1 MKKIGLVGYFG
12 WGNFGDELFVE
23 AHKQHLGS
31 TVKLEPVHDIL
42 EEPYFSRDLSEVVKN
57 YDGLL
62 IGGGDLLNPVR
73 ISTLYWRKEYLEKP
87 VFITG
92 LGVPNLKWSR
102 QDILQRYRAFFQH
115 KNVKMVIARDPESTK
130 WINEHIQPN
139 VEAKFFPDPVC
150 SLRRPEVEQSKEK
163 LLGVV
168 IRSHRSLTG
177 DLSHLR
183 KLIGVALSQGYKI
196 RHIVLG
202 TKSIGEADYEITK
215 SFAIPGEEIVYTESL
230 EDQCRAI
237 GECHALASI
246 KFHGLI
252 VATMYGIPTIA
263 LSSTPKNKNFLRMID
278 RLDLSSGYNQE
289 DLHTRMF
296 HYPARIHQIVR
307 AHLYKQS
314 TAGYRELREAI
325 KLELSLS

>member
-1 MKKIGLVGYFG
+1 MVGYFG
-12 WGNFGDELFVE
+12 WGNFGDELFVA
-23 AHKQHLGS
+23 AHRQHLDRM
-31 TVKLEPVHDIL
+31 VDLHCVHDIL
-42 EEPYFSRDLSEVVKN
+42 QEPYFSRNLADIVNE
-57 YDGLL
+57 YDGFL

-73 ISTLYWRKEYLEKP
+73 MSTLYWRKEFLAKP

-92 LGVPNLKWSR
+92 LGVPNLKWNR
-102 QDILQRYRAFFQH
+102 LDILNAYREFFSH
-115 KNVKMVIARDPESTK
+115 ENIKLVISRDPESTN
-130 WINEHIQPN
+130 WINANIKPR

-150 SLRRPEVEQSKEK
+150 SLRRPEATQSREK

-183 KLIGVALSQGYKI
+183 RLIEKAQGMDYKV

-202 TKSIGEADYEITK
+202 TDSIGKADYEITK
-215 SFAIPGEEIVYTESL
+215 TFALPGEEIIYTESL
-230 EDQCRAI
+230 AEQCRAI

-263 LSSTPKNKNFLRMID
+263 LSTTPKNRNFLRMID
-278 RLDLSSGYNQE
+278 RMDLFGGYNQP

-296 HYPARIHQIVR
+296 HYPARIHQTVR
-307 AHLYKQS
+307 ANLFKQS
-314 TAGYRELREAI
+314 TAGYTQLKEA
-325 KLELSLS
+325 LSQTFGI

>member
-23 AHKQHLGS
+23 THKQQLAS
-31 TVKLEPVHDIL
+31 TVQLEQVHDIL
-42 EEPYFSRDLSEVVKN
+42 QEPYFSRDINEVVKD
-57 YDGLL
+57 YDGFL

-73 ISTLYWRKEYLEKP
+73 ISTLYWRKEYLTKP

-92 LGVPNLKWSR
+92 LGVPNLKWNR
-102 QDILQRYRAFFQH
+102 QDILDKYRAFFQH
-115 KNVKMVIARDPESTK
+115 KNIKMVIARDQESAK
-130 WINEHIQPN
+130 WINEHIKPN

-150 SLRRPEVEQSKEK
+150 SLRRPDVVQSKDK

-177 DLSHLR
+177 DLSHVR
-183 KLIGVALSQGYKI
+183 KLIDVAYSQGYKV

-202 TKSIGEADYEITK
+202 TQSIGEADYEITK
-215 SFAIPGEEIVYTESL
+215 SLALPREEIIYTESL
-230 EDQCRAI
+230 TDQCKAI
-237 GECHALASI
+237 GECHALVSI

-278 RLDLSSGYNQE
+278 RMDLSSSYTQE

-296 HYPARIHQIVR
+296 HYPARIHQLVR
-307 AHLYKQS
+307 ANLYKQS
-314 TAGYRELREAI
+314 VAGYQELKSAI
-325 KLELSLS
+325 KQALQIV